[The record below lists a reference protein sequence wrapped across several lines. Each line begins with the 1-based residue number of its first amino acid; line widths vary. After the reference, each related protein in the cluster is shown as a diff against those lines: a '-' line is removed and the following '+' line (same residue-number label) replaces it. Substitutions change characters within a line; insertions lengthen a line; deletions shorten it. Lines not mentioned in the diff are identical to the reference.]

1 MFINM
6 HYICYY
12 YMYLCSNFYANK
24 EDLRDYEEKLLEK
37 CVNNNYEEL
46 NLRNIQT
53 YSPPFICN
61 ELI

>member
-1 MFINM
+1 
-6 HYICYY
+6 
-12 YMYLCSNFYANK
+12 MYLCSNFYANK